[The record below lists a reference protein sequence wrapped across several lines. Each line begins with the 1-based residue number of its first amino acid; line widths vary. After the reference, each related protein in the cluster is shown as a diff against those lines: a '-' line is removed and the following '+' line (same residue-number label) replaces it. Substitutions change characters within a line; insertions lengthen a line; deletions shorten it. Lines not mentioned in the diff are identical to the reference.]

1 MFFVV
6 LSWLYQTKQEENKM
20 QCTSYHQALEIANS
34 LYDADHLVNA
44 KNKIYFQKRGYN
56 SWFVILP
63 VNY

>member
-1 MFFVV
+1 MV
-6 LSWLYQTKQEENKM
+6 LPKRQLNQQEENKM
-20 QCTSYHQALEIANS
+20 QCTSYQQALEIANS

>member
-1 MFFVV
+1 
-6 LSWLYQTKQEENKM
+6 M
-20 QCTSYHQALEIANS
+20 QCTSYQQALEIANS

-63 VNY
+63 INY